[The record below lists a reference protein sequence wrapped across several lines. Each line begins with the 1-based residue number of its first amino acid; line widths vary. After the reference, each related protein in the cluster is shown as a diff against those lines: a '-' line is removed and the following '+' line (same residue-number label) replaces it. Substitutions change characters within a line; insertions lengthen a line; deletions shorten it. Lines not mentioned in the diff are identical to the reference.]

1 MELTAFSEEI
11 EHDMERIWMRQAEQR
26 FTKIESGK
34 MSCCLLEAA
43 VNEIRGRLT
52 RGVGAKG

>member
-1 MELTAFSEEI
+1 LTTFSEEI
-11 EHDMERIWMRQAEQR
+11 ERDMERIWIQEAEQR
-26 FTKIESGK
+26 FTEIESGT
-34 MSCCLLEAA
+34 MSCCLLEDA